1 MRKSGCVLLRGVFST
16 GAIDALYRE
25 YQSQYGAMD
34 SRQMA
39 EQSAKPLPNPFL
51 EVGGGRYEITPR
63 MSGPFGAPELFAN
76 VLLRRFLIP
85 PLGSDMRLSGF
96 TIVVSYP
103 GAPLQH
109 IHRDH
114 AHLFAEPGV
123 GSRLPVYAVNVSV
136 PLIDVDLE
144 TGPTGIWPGTHM
156 WPEGEVPTPET
167 ATMIPF
173 QRGDCIL
180 MDYRTLHTGLPN
192 RSTRARPII
201 YMVYTRTWF
210 FDEVNHAGRAP
221 LDRNIFRCPRP
232 CGRCFC
238 GRSRRRCENGN
249 RVGADLASA
258 RRVYAGISFTVR
270 ALPPLSQRRLLARNP
285 RSCRDRP
292 RISPASGP
300 ICRRHG

>member
-1 MRKSGCVLLRGVFST
+1 MDWIIPVSQAESTAGALLPATASAAYNAMRTSGCVLLRGVFST

-34 SRQMA
+34 ARKMA

-63 MSGPFGAPELFAN
+63 MSGAFGAPELFAN

-85 PLGSDMRLSGF
+85 LLGSDMRLSGF
-96 TIVVSYP
+96 TIVVSHP

-114 AHLFAEPGV
+114 AHLFGEPGV
-123 GSRLPVYAVNVSV
+123 GRSLPVYAVNVSV

-156 WPEGEVPTPET
+156 WPEGQVPTPET

-173 QRGDCIL
+173 RRGDWIL
-180 MDYRTLHTGLPN
+180 MDYRTLHSGLPN

-221 LDRNIFRCPRP
+221 LDMPLEKYLSLP
-232 CGRCFC
+232 
-238 GRSRRRCENGN
+238 E
-249 RVGADLASA
+249 
-258 RRVYAGISFTVR
+258 TVR
-270 ALPPLSQRRLLARNP
+270 PLLLRAFSQAMRTQQTSQR
-285 RSCRDRP
+285 
-292 RISPASGP
+292 
-300 ICRRHG
+300 

>member
-1 MRKSGCVLLRGVFST
+1 MDWIIPVSQAESTAGSLLRATASAAYDAMRKSGCVLLRGVFPA

-63 MSGPFGAPELFAN
+63 MSGVFGAPELFAN

-85 PLGSDMRLSGF
+85 LLGSDMRLSGF
-96 TIVVSYP
+96 TIVVSHP

-192 RSTRARPII
+192 RSTCARPII

-221 LDRNIFRCPRP
+221 LDMPLEKYLSLP
-232 CGRCFC
+232 
-238 GRSRRRCENGN
+238 E
-249 RVGADLASA
+249 
-258 RRVYAGISFTVR
+258 TVR
-270 ALPPLSQRRLLARNP
+270 PLLLRAFSQAMRERQSSQR
-285 RSCRDRP
+285 
-292 RISPASGP
+292 
-300 ICRRHG
+300 

>member
-1 MRKSGCVLLRGVFST
+1 MDWIIPVSLAESTAGALLRATASAAYDAMRKSGCVLLRGVFST
-16 GAIDALYRE
+16 AAIDALYRE

-39 EQSAKPLPNPFL
+39 EQSANPLPNPFL

-85 PLGSDMRLSGF
+85 LLGSDMRLSGF
-96 TIVVSYP
+96 TIVVSHP

-210 FDEVNHAGRAP
+210 FDEVNHAGRSP
-221 LDRNIFRCPRP
+221 LDMPLEKYLSLP
-232 CGRCFC
+232 
-238 GRSRRRCENGN
+238 E
-249 RVGADLASA
+249 
-258 RRVYAGISFTVR
+258 TVR
-270 ALPPLSQRRLLARNP
+270 PLLLRAFSQAMRIQQTSQR
-285 RSCRDRP
+285 
-292 RISPASGP
+292 
-300 ICRRHG
+300 

>member
-1 MRKSGCVLLRGVFST
+1 MDWIIPVSLAESTAGALLCATASAAYDAMRKSGCVLLRGVFST

-76 VLLRRFLIP
+76 VLLRRFMIP
-85 PLGSDMRLSGF
+85 LLGSDMRLSGF

-221 LDRNIFRCPRP
+221 LDMPLEKYLSLPETLRP
-232 CGRCFC
+232 
-238 GRSRRRCENGN
+238 
-249 RVGADLASA
+249 LLL
-258 RRVYAGISFTVR
+258 R
-270 ALPPLSQRRLLARNP
+270 AFSQAMRERQSSWR
-285 RSCRDRP
+285 
-292 RISPASGP
+292 
-300 ICRRHG
+300 

>member
-1 MRKSGCVLLRGVFST
+1 MDWIIPVSQAESTAGSLLRATASAAYDAMRKSGCVLLRGVFPA

-63 MSGPFGAPELFAN
+63 MSGVFGAPELFAN

-85 PLGSDMRLSGF
+85 LLGSDMRLSGF
-96 TIVVSYP
+96 TIVVSHP

-173 QRGDCIL
+173 QGGDCIL

-192 RSTRARPII
+192 RSTCARPII

-221 LDRNIFRCPRP
+221 LDMPLEKYLSLP
-232 CGRCFC
+232 
-238 GRSRRRCENGN
+238 E
-249 RVGADLASA
+249 
-258 RRVYAGISFTVR
+258 TVR
-270 ALPPLSQRRLLARNP
+270 PLLLRAFSQAMRDRQSSQR
-285 RSCRDRP
+285 
-292 RISPASGP
+292 
-300 ICRRHG
+300 

>member
-1 MRKSGCVLLRGVFST
+1 MDWIIPVSQAENTAGVLLPATASAAYNAMRRSGCVLLRGVFPVA
-16 GAIDALYRE
+16 AIDALYRE

-34 SRQMA
+34 GRQMA
-39 EQSAKPLPNPFL
+39 EQSTKPLPNPFL

-63 MSGPFGAPELFAN
+63 LSGVFGAPELFAN

-85 PLGSDMRLSGF
+85 LLGSDMRLSGF
-96 TIVVSYP
+96 TIVVSHP

-123 GSRLPVYAVNVSV
+123 GSSLPVYAVNVSV

-156 WPEGEVPTPET
+156 WPEGQVPTPET

-192 RSTRARPII
+192 RSTRVRPII

-221 LDRNIFRCPRP
+221 LDMPLEKYLSLP
-232 CGRCFC
+232 
-238 GRSRRRCENGN
+238 E
-249 RVGADLASA
+249 
-258 RRVYAGISFTVR
+258 TVR
-270 ALPPLSQRRLLARNP
+270 PLLLRAFSQAMRARQSTQ
-285 RSCRDRP
+285 R
-292 RISPASGP
+292 
-300 ICRRHG
+300 

>member
-1 MRKSGCVLLRGVFST
+1 MDWIIPVSQAESTAGTLLPATASAAYNAMRKNGCVLLRGVFQT

-25 YQSQYGAMD
+25 YQSHYGAMD
-34 SRQMA
+34 ARQMA

-63 MSGPFGAPELFAN
+63 MSGAFGAPELFAN

-85 PLGSDMRLSGF
+85 LLGSDMRLSGF
-96 TIVVSYP
+96 TIVVSHP

-123 GSRLPVYAVNVSV
+123 GRSLPVYAVNVSI

-167 ATMIPF
+167 ATMVPF
-173 QRGDCIL
+173 HRGDCIL

-221 LDRNIFRCPRP
+221 LDMPLEKYLSLP
-232 CGRCFC
+232 
-238 GRSRRRCENGN
+238 E
-249 RVGADLASA
+249 
-258 RRVYAGISFTVR
+258 TVR
-270 ALPPLSQRRLLARNP
+270 PLLLRAFSHAMRARQSSQR
-285 RSCRDRP
+285 
-292 RISPASGP
+292 
-300 ICRRHG
+300 

>member
-1 MRKSGCVLLRGVFST
+1 MDWIIPVSQAESTAGSLLRATASAAYDAMRKSGCVLLRGVFST
-16 GAIDALYRE
+16 AAIDALYRE

-39 EQSAKPLPNPFL
+39 EQSANPLPNPFL

-85 PLGSDMRLSGF
+85 LLGSDMRLSGF
-96 TIVVSYP
+96 TIVVSHP

-114 AHLFAEPGV
+114 AHLCAEPGV

-221 LDRNIFRCPRP
+221 LDMPLEKYLSLP
-232 CGRCFC
+232 
-238 GRSRRRCENGN
+238 E
-249 RVGADLASA
+249 
-258 RRVYAGISFTVR
+258 TVR
-270 ALPPLSQRRLLARNP
+270 PLLLRAFSQAMRDRQSSQR
-285 RSCRDRP
+285 
-292 RISPASGP
+292 
-300 ICRRHG
+300 

>member
-1 MRKSGCVLLRGVFST
+1 MDWIIPVSQAESTAGSLLRATASAAYDAMRKSGCVLLRGVFPV

-34 SRQMA
+34 TRKMA

-51 EVGGGRYEITPR
+51 EVGGGRFEITPR
-63 MSGPFGAPELFAN
+63 MSGAFGATELFAN

-85 PLGSDMRLSGF
+85 LLGSDMRLSGF
-96 TIVVSYP
+96 TIVVSHP

-156 WPEGEVPTPET
+156 WPEGEVPDPET

-221 LDRNIFRCPRP
+221 LDMPLEKYLSLP
-232 CGRCFC
+232 
-238 GRSRRRCENGN
+238 E
-249 RVGADLASA
+249 
-258 RRVYAGISFTVR
+258 TVR
-270 ALPPLSQRRLLARNP
+270 PLLLRAFSQAMRDRQSSQR
-285 RSCRDRP
+285 
-292 RISPASGP
+292 
-300 ICRRHG
+300 

>member
-1 MRKSGCVLLRGVFST
+1 MDWIIPVSQAENAAGALLRATASAAYDAMRKSGCVLLRGVFST

-76 VLLRRFLIP
+76 VLLRRFMIP
-85 PLGSDMRLSGF
+85 LLGSDMRLSGF

-221 LDRNIFRCPRP
+221 LDMPLEKYLSLP
-232 CGRCFC
+232 
-238 GRSRRRCENGN
+238 E
-249 RVGADLASA
+249 
-258 RRVYAGISFTVR
+258 TVR
-270 ALPPLSQRRLLARNP
+270 PLLLRAFSQAMRDRQSSQR
-285 RSCRDRP
+285 
-292 RISPASGP
+292 
-300 ICRRHG
+300 

>member
-1 MRKSGCVLLRGVFST
+1 MDWIIPVSQAESAAGALLRATASAAYDAMRKSGCVLLRGVFST
-16 GAIDALYRE
+16 AAIDALYRE

-76 VLLRRFLIP
+76 VLLRRFMIP
-85 PLGSDMRLSGF
+85 LLGSDMRLSGF
-96 TIVVSYP
+96 TIVVSHP

-123 GSRLPVYAVNVSV
+123 GSRLPVYAVYVSV
-136 PLIDVDLE
+136 PLIHVDLE

-221 LDRNIFRCPRP
+221 LDMPLEKYLSLP
-232 CGRCFC
+232 
-238 GRSRRRCENGN
+238 E
-249 RVGADLASA
+249 
-258 RRVYAGISFTVR
+258 TVR
-270 ALPPLSQRRLLARNP
+270 PLLLRAFSQAMRERQSSQR
-285 RSCRDRP
+285 
-292 RISPASGP
+292 
-300 ICRRHG
+300 

>member
-1 MRKSGCVLLRGVFST
+1 MDWIIPVSLAESTAGALLRATASAAYDAMRKSGCVLLRGVFST

-76 VLLRRFLIP
+76 VLLRRFMIP
-85 PLGSDMRLSGF
+85 LLGSDMRLSGF

-221 LDRNIFRCPRP
+221 LDMPLEKYLSLPETLRP
-232 CGRCFC
+232 
-238 GRSRRRCENGN
+238 
-249 RVGADLASA
+249 LLL
-258 RRVYAGISFTVR
+258 R
-270 ALPPLSQRRLLARNP
+270 AFSQAMRERQSSWR
-285 RSCRDRP
+285 
-292 RISPASGP
+292 
-300 ICRRHG
+300 